1 MPMTEDDL
9 VAAVKLIAESLKAD
23 LTESI
28 AALDKKCD
36 SLSEKMKKADEAGT
50 RDRGVDTSMRRRG
63 DEDADPVGEQ
73 RNAARRTA
81 ADHRSDSIDPA
92 AFSALVSTVADM
104 KKKQSRPMGDLNA
117 YADAQSKAD
126 AVMRAHA
133 ERAEPPM
140 AGEDIIAY
148 NIRLHRPMQKHSAKW
163 KAVDLGI
170 ISADRKAFDSILG
183 EIRSD
188 AYQAGLNP
196 VGLEPFQYRE
206 MTQEMPGGHKVRT
219 FHGNGT
225 IFKQLSRPVRHV
237 AYIGTRNGIATGRPY
252 ATS

>member
-1 MPMTEDDL
+1 MPMTEDEL

-104 KKKQSRPMGDLNA
+104 KKQSRPMGDLNQF
-117 YADAQSKAD
+117 ADAQAKAD

-133 ERAEPPM
+133 ERAEPNMP
-140 AGEDIIAY
+140 GEDLVAY
-148 NIRLHRPMQKHSAKW
+148 QIRLHRKMQKHSTKW
-163 KAVDLGI
+163 RGVELGI
-170 ISADRKAFDSILG
+170 IAADSAAFNNVLA

-188 AYQAGLNP
+188 ALQAGLNP
-196 VGLEPFQYRE
+196 VGLPEFEHRKITE
-206 MTQEMPGGHKVRT
+206 VMPGGHVVIR
-219 FHGNGT
+219 FVGNGT
-225 IFKQLSRPVRHV
+225 FIKQMSRPVRHV
-237 AYIGTRNGIATGRPY
+237 SYIGVRNAS
-252 ATS
+252 AQ